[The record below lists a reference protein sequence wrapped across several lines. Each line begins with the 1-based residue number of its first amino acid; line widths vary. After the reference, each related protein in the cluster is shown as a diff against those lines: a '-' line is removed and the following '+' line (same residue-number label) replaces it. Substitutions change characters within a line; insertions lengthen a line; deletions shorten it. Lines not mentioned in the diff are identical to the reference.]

1 MPGGMTFE
9 DVSGDMRLENR
20 TGVGGRQEIKL
31 NVFPSL
37 RALIANGLLTRLVRE
52 RMHCAIFALWVVGA
66 TPR

>member
-52 RMHCAIFALWVVGA
+52 LSLIHISEPTR
-66 TPR
+66 PY